1 MDFRSALRSIALG
14 WYYPALGLLV
24 ALGAAAFIYTNSSP
38 VYEARATYVVFPY
51 SAPDDVD
58 VAESVKT
65 LDSTRSRSIM
75 TTLVE
80 IVQSESVRAEAA
92 AAAGLDLAS
101 LEGYEIGGVVLPE
114 ANLIATTVRGPDPVV
129 TVQLSGA
136 VGDAAVARFVAF
148 YRIYDA
154 DVLDPAVLPTSP
166 SNRGLI
172 ELGGMAAILGL
183 IVGSAIALIRD
194 PEPGRRHSTMH
205 GRLGAYGNVT
215 PIREHDRYQRVG

>member
-1 MDFRSALRSIALG
+1 MDFRGALRAIALG

-24 ALGAAAFIYTNSSP
+24 ALGAAAFIYTQSTP

-51 SAPDDVD
+51 SAPDDLD

-80 IVQSESVRAEAA
+80 IVESEAVRADAA
-92 AAAGLDLAS
+92 AAAGLDLAG
-101 LEGYEIGGVVLPE
+101 LEDYKVAGVVLPE
-114 ANLIATTVRGPDPVV
+114 ANLIATTVHGPDPAV
-129 TVQLSGA
+129 TVQLSSA
-136 VGDAAVARFVAF
+136 IGDAAIARFVAF

-154 DVLDPAVLPTSP
+154 EALDAATLPTSP

-183 IVGSAIALIRD
+183 LVGSAVALLRD
-194 PEPGRRHSTMH
+194 PEPGSRRSTMH

>member
-24 ALGAAAFIYTNSSP
+24 ALGAAAFIYTKATP
-38 VYEARATYVVFPY
+38 VYEARATYIVFPY
-51 SAPDDVD
+51 SAPDDID

-80 IVQSESVRAEAA
+80 IVQSDSVRAEAA
-92 AAAGLDLAS
+92 AATGLDLAF
-101 LEGYEIGGVVLPE
+101 LESYEIGGVVLPE
-114 ANLIATTVRGPDPVV
+114 ANLIATTVSGPDPAV
-129 TVQLSGA
+129 TVQLSSA
-136 VGDAAVARFVAF
+136 VGEAAIARFVAF

-154 DVLDPAVLPTSP
+154 NVLDAAALPTSP

-183 IVGSAIALIRD
+183 LVGSGVALLRN
-194 PEPGRRHSTMH
+194 PEPGRRGSTMH

>member
-1 MDFRSALRSIALG
+1 MDLRGALRSIALG
-14 WYYPALGLLV
+14 WYFPALGVLI
-24 ALGAAAFIYTNSSP
+24 ALGAATFIHTQATP

-80 IVQSESVRAEAA
+80 IVESHSVRTDAA
-92 AAAGLDLAS
+92 AATGLDPAT
-101 LEGYEIGGVVLPE
+101 LEEYEVIGVVLPE
-114 ANLIATTVRGPDPVV
+114 ANLIASTVRGPDPVV
-129 TVQLSGA
+129 AVQFSEA
-136 VGDAAVARFVAF
+136 VGEAAIARFVAF

-154 DVLDPAVLPTSP
+154 EVLDAAPLPTTP

-172 ELGGMAAILGL
+172 ELGGMATILGL
-183 IVGSAIALIRD
+183 LVGSAFALLRD
-194 PEPGRRHSTMH
+194 PEPGRRRSTMH

-215 PIREHDRYQRVG
+215 EIREHDRYQRVG